1 MSESGYNVIVEA
13 DDDRDDGTA
22 AEVARI
28 LCEAYPG
35 HPWHVRVG
43 KGVIIVKHM
52 KMSATYGMCQHYNRI
67 AFNSKVLKRGIIGAA
82 GEFLERFGKTRGA
95 FVAHEWENDRA
106 IEGVPKKHQILRV
119 LH

>member
-1 MSESGYNVIVEA
+1 MSQGYNVIVEA

-43 KGVIIVKHM
+43 KGVIIIKHM
-52 KMSATYGMCQHYNRI
+52 RRRRSSACASTTTASR
-67 AFNSKVLKRGIIGAA
+67 STPRS
-82 GEFLERFGKTRGA
+82 
-95 FVAHEWENDRA
+95 
-106 IEGVPKKHQILRV
+106 
-119 LH
+119 